1 MTLKVG
7 FYPLPPPNYVKSKNT
22 IFSLRICWLLAKN
35 LSNFVTLPGELDNPY
50 YHNVWFK
57 NHSTF
62 LEIWLR
68 NRNWCIFSQYGP
80 MAMLQKLPSIQNSTK
95 AQTKYFW
102 YLNIDP
108 LFSNF
113 SNQSWAIFDLI
124 VWTMISKCVESL

>member
-1 MTLKVG
+1 MGLSPTS
-7 FYPLPPPNYVKSKNT
+7 NYTKKNVSCFD
-22 IFSLRICWLLAKN
+22 IREVPRSHGKWNWNRLNFCLSFSV
-35 LSNFVTLPGELDNPY
+35 SN
-50 YHNVWFK
+50 NVVVYVWIK
-57 NHSTF
+57 NHATF

-80 MAMLQKLPSIQNSTK
+80 KAMLQKLPSIQNSTK

-102 YLNIDP
+102 FLNIDP
-108 LFSNF
+108 MFSNL